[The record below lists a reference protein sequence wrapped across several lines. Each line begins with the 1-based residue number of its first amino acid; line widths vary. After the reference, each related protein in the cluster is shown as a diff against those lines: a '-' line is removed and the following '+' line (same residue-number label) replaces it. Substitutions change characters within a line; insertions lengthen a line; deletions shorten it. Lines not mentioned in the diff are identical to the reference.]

1 MSQEIS
7 QILQTLERVLELNVH
22 QSGEEV
28 LENFVQK
35 KNQKRSYRGLHLTR
49 MLYSVA
55 KIHSFPGYTKIR
67 NRFSFLLKFIRRFP
81 ITTPFLLTEFT
92 Y

>member
-35 KNQKRSYRGLHLTR
+35 KPKALIPGSAFDKNVIFRCQDSQLSWLHFL
-49 MLYSVA
+49 
-55 KIHSFPGYTKIR
+55 SF
-67 NRFSFLLKFIRRFP
+67 
-81 ITTPFLLTEFT
+81 
-92 Y
+92 